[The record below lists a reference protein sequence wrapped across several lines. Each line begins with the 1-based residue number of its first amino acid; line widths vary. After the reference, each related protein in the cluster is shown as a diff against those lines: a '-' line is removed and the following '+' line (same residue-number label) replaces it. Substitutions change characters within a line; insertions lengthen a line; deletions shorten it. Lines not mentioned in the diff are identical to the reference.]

1 MKRIINLW
9 AHRPEYNC
17 FACAPHNP
25 VGLHME
31 FFEDGDDIVS
41 QWKPQGN
48 FQGWV
53 DTMHGGILTTLIDE
67 VCGWVVTRKCQTCG
81 FTADLHMRFRRP
93 VAASD
98 PMLTVRAHIVNQV
111 RNLLHMQATITN
123 NAGEVCVEGEVTY
136 FLVSPE
142 KAREMG
148 FTACEVE

>member
-1 MKRIINLW
+1 M
-9 AHRPEYNC
+9 
-17 FACAPHNP
+17 
-25 VGLHME
+25 
-31 FFEDGDDIVS
+31 S

-48 FQGWV
+48 FQ
-53 DTMHGGILTTLIDE
+53 
-67 VCGWVVTRKCQTCG
+67 GWVVTRKCQTCG

-98 PMLTVRAHIVNQV
+98 PMLTVRAHIVSQV